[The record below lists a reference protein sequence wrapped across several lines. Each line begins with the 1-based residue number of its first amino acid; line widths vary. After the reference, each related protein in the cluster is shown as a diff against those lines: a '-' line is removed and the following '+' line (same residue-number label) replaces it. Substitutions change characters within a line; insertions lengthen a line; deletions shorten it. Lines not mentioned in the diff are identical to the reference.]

1 MTELNAKPN
10 RLETISTVT
19 LWALTSVLAFLLI
32 PTLLDLILKI
42 YAAFW
47 SDYGFY
53 GETYQISVAVRQF
66 LTLPLGLMAV
76 GVIIGGAE
84 YHYRHVGEPTS
95 WKILS
100 ETLAVELTFFLISAF
115 I

>member
-1 MTELNAKPN
+1 MTELNTKPN
-10 RLETISTVT
+10 RLETIGTVA
-19 LWALTSVLAFLLI
+19 LWALASVLTFVLI
-32 PTLLDLILKI
+32 PALLDIVLKI

-47 SDYGFY
+47 GSYGFY

-66 LTLPLGLMAV
+66 LTLPLGLLAV

-84 YHYRHVGEPTS
+84 YHYRHVGEIAS
-95 WKILS
+95 WKLFA
-100 ETLAVELTFFLISAF
+100 ETLAVEAAFFLLSAF